1 MRKTIDITKS
11 PSQEQ
16 IEMLTKAAK
25 LPIHE
30 EAESP
35 EFSEIEL
42 MFKRIAG
49 EGTYFVAHKALSIFS
64 KARCPQNN
72 AFTLRPFLK
81 ADLISSKLS

>member
-1 MRKTIDITKS
+1 MRKAIDITRN

-30 EAESP
+30 EAEYP

-42 MFKRIAG
+42 LQFKGISG
-49 EGTYFVAHKALSIFS
+49 ERRVCEAVRRLTVFYITQLYRVIVL
-64 KARCPQNN
+64 
-72 AFTLRPFLK
+72 AFP
-81 ADLISSKLS
+81 